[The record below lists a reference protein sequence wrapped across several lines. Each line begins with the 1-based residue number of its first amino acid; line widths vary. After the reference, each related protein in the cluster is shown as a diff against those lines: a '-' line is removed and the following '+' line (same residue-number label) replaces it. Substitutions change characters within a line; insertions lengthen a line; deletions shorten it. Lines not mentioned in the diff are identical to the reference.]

1 MKFSLKLPDNQDHKT
16 PIVKGKLPITMFNQP
31 FTSSF
36 TSAINSSSDL
46 SFSLS
51 TNFPSGPCF
60 KLTYSPLAASPSA
73 ASTTGPF
80 TLSLKSGLGLFGSP
94 EDSPLVFSSQ
104 FSLSLSKPFV
114 PTFSLLFKPQF
125 GHFCLKKSTVSGVH
139 DQFSVLHPNDGVQL
153 DSGSGLNPKFGS
165 GFAVDESMG
174 WQELKLESSS
184 SGHGSQEEFGVLS
197 DGGIQRHLAET
208 KSIRDSVFSG
218 VAVMARTAI
227 PVTKRMAVNFR
238 WGMNFPTNPLT
249 KMPFLTVNKISVE
262 RVEEEKEEKKKTG
275 EDQGGDV
282 ELLKGMLFWMK
293 KDVESLEKENKEM
306 KQLLEEIKLG
316 SVANRAAPSSSL
328 SYGELEPWR
337 NNRSGWEESKYKN
350 SRNGGQENDWKK
362 KKSSEEE
369 NGGKNSRG
377 GGEKNGG
384 KGHSSTNR
392 ANEVESELERA
403 IKAASQVKA

>member
-1 MKFSLKLPDNQDHKT
+1 MKFSLKLPDNQDHQT
-16 PIVKGKLPITMFNQP
+16 PVVKGKLPITMFNQP

-36 TSAINSSSDL
+36 TSAVNSSSDL

-51 TNFPSGPCF
+51 TNFPSGPCL
-60 KLTYSPLAASPSA
+60 KLTYSPMAASPSA
-73 ASTTGPF
+73 VSTTSPF

-139 DQFSVLHPNDGVQL
+139 DQFSVIQPNDGVRL
-153 DSGSGLNPKFGS
+153 DSGSGLNSKFGS

-174 WQELKLESSS
+174 WQELKLESSGG
-184 SGHGSQEEFGVLS
+184 GHGSQEEFGVHS
-197 DGGIQRHLAET
+197 DGGIRRHLAET

-227 PVTKRMAVNFR
+227 PVTKRVAVNFR
-238 WGMNFPTNPLT
+238 WGMNFPTNPVT

-275 EDQGGDV
+275 ENQGGDV

-293 KDVESLEKENKEM
+293 KDVESLEKENREM
-306 KQLLEEIKLG
+306 KQLLEEMKLG
-316 SVANRAAPSSSL
+316 NVTNRAAPSSSL
-328 SYGELEPWR
+328 SYGEMEPWR
-337 NNRSGWEESKYKN
+337 NNRSGWEESKSKN
-350 SRNGGQENDWKK
+350 SRNGGQENDWRK

-369 NGGKNSRG
+369 NDGKNRRR

-384 KGHSSTNR
+384 KGLSSTNR